1 MAIPTHFALLAVA
14 PGLAAL
20 RLLLLAVAAALTTHS
35 VAPASGDDVGGPRSL
50 GAGNR
55 GGPDEITL
63 ECFRRSDYKTV
74 VSRPVR
80 RILWP
85 ERLAAPR
92 PAAIPLG
99 RRLPDGSCGLPGG
112 LWRAGHPSPCLA
124 LLRVGFT

>member
-55 GGPDEITL
+55 GEHPNGGAH
-63 ECFRRSDYKTV
+63 SAKSS
-74 VSRPVR
+74 SR
-80 RILWP
+80 
-85 ERLAAPR
+85 AP
-92 PAAIPLG
+92 
-99 RRLPDGSCGLPGG
+99 
-112 LWRAGHPSPCLA
+112 
-124 LLRVGFT
+124 